1 MHNRFI
7 CSIFAVT
14 IHKCANMQVDFLNLQ
29 RVNESF
35 GSELK
40 EAVNRVVSSG
50 WYLLHTEVEAFE
62 QEFADYLGVKHC
74 VGCGNG
80 LDALTLV
87 LMAWKEQLG
96 WQDGDEVIVPSNT
109 FIATVLAVSRA
120 GLKPVFCEPNLEDA
134 LIDVNRIEALITEH
148 TRCIIPV
155 HLYGQTCD
163 MERIMQIAKAH
174 GLKVLEDACQA
185 HGAEGVAQAD
195 AAAYS
200 FYPGKNLGALGDGG
214 CIVTND
220 EELAQQV
227 RSLANY
233 GQSVKY
239 THLCKGVN
247 SRLDEVQAAVLRV
260 KLRRLDKDNARRR
273 EIASYYHE
281 NLKGIV
287 SVPWIPAHPF
297 RHVFHVYAIRME
309 HRDELQKSL
318 REKGIQTLI
327 HYPIPPHRQ
336 QAYREFQHLHL
347 PIAEEWGRTE
357 LSLPM
362 SPVMTDEEV
371 EAVCNGFK

>member
-1 MHNRFI
+1 
-7 CSIFAVT
+7 
-14 IHKCANMQVDFLNLQ
+14 MQVDFLNLQ

-35 GSELK
+35 GSELT

-50 WYLLHTEVEAFE
+50 WYLLHSEVEAFE
-62 QEFADYLGVKHC
+62 REFADYLGVRQC

-87 LMAWKEQLG
+87 LMAWKEQMG

-120 GLKPVFCEPNLEDA
+120 ELKPVFCEPRWDDA
-134 LIDVNRIEALITEH
+134 LMDVERVEALITER
-148 TRCIIPV
+148 TRCLLPV
-155 HLYGQTCD
+155 HLYGQTCQ
-163 MERIMQIAKAH
+163 MERIKEIAKAH

-185 HGAEGVAQAD
+185 HGAEGVAQGD
-195 AAAYS
+195 AAAFS

-214 CIVTND
+214 CVATND
-220 EELAQQV
+220 DALAQQV
-227 RSLANY
+227 RCLANY

-273 EIASYYHE
+273 EIAACYSE
-281 NLKGIV
+281 NLKDRV
-287 SVPWIPAHPF
+287 TVPLMPACPS
-297 RHVFHVYAIRME
+297 RHVFHVYAIRTDC
-309 HRDELQKSL
+309 RDEWQKSL
-318 REKGIQTLI
+318 KEKGIQTLV

-371 EAVCNGFK
+371 EAVCRAVVNEE

>member
-1 MHNRFI
+1 
-7 CSIFAVT
+7 
-14 IHKCANMQVDFLNLQ
+14 MQVDFLNLQ

-40 EAVNRVVSSG
+40 EAVNRVVSGG

-62 QEFADYLGVKHC
+62 REFADYLGVKHC

-185 HGAEGVAQAD
+185 HGAEGVAH
-195 AAAYS
+195 
-200 FYPGKNLGALGDGG
+200 
-214 CIVTND
+214 
-220 EELAQQV
+220 EELAQLV

-239 THLCKGVN
+239 THICKGVN

-287 SVPWIPAHPF
+287 SVPRIPAHPS
-297 RHVFHVYAIRME
+297 RHVFHVYAIRTE